1 MSLSPET
8 LLEEGD
14 LEKKFRQARTGVIGA
29 GLTVA
34 CHPSLEDRM
43 VQQQQNRAVC
53 LYRPYPGCQVCPHAS
68 FTLFFDAT
76 KNRYDQVACP
86 RWDRPGARQQGESPD
101 GYKVVEI
108 ATCESR
114 PFEFCSSCPSMNEVV
129 QFGADKMQAGWY
141 TRWRRL
147 TREEDDDE

>member
-8 LLEEGD
+8 LLEED
-14 LEKKFRQARTGVIGA
+14 DREKRRRQVMTGVIGS

-43 VQQQQNRAVC
+43 VMQMQNRSVC
-53 LYRPYPGCQVCPHAS
+53 LYRPHPGCQICPHAS
-68 FTLFFDAT
+68 FTLFFDAK

-86 RWDRPGARQQGESPD
+86 RWDRQGGRSRGESPD
-101 GYKVVEI
+101 SYRIVEV
-108 ATCESR
+108 ATCEDR
-114 PFEFCSSCPSMNEVV
+114 PFEFCSSCPSREEVV
-129 QFGADKMQAGWY
+129 QFGADKAQPGWY

-147 TREEDDDE
+147 SREEDDE